1 MTKEKMQKLMA
12 VNDLVTSFTDGFTA
26 SILLI
31 LLSNRS
37 ELIQLFGYS
46 GIIGSVAVVIVGK
59 SGLIDKITKNNNLD
73 RIINLILF
81 KEVSI
86 YNLMTVTG
94 IYSFI
99 TKDISVYIYVFMI
112 YVVIATVL
120 SGCNQTYK
128 QIRKEVAFGS
138 TEEFAAWTQGLATN
152 SNLVLIIGA
161 TVNLLLLNVIA
172 PKIGIDKVEMARYMF
187 GCSLFMYFVDTYIS
201 ILENKHVRQSRKNK
215 EIVA

>member
-26 SILLI
+26 SIMLL

-46 GIIGSVAVVIVGK
+46 GIIGSLAVVIVGK

-73 RIINLILF
+73 RIINLVLF

-86 YNLMTVTG
+86 YNLMTITG

-99 TKDISVYIYVFMI
+99 TKDISAYIYMFII
-112 YVVIATVL
+112 YIYNY
-120 SGCNQTYK
+120 S
-128 QIRKEVAFGS
+128 
-138 TEEFAAWTQGLATN
+138 N
-152 SNLVLIIGA
+152 SAIW
-161 TVNLLLLNVIA
+161 
-172 PKIGIDKVEMARYMF
+172 M
-187 GCSLFMYFVDTYIS
+187 
-201 ILENKHVRQSRKNK
+201 
-215 EIVA
+215 

>member
-26 SILLI
+26 SIMLL

-59 SGLIDKITKNNNLD
+59 SGLIDKITKNNSLD
-73 RIINLILF
+73 RIINLMLF

-86 YNLMTVTG
+86 YNLMTITG

-99 TKDISVYIYVFMI
+99 TKDISAYIYMFII
-112 YVVIATVL
+112 YIIIATVL

-128 QIRKEVAFGS
+128 QIRREVAFGS

-161 TVNLLLLNVIA
+161 AVNLLLLNVIA

-187 GCSLFMYFVDTYIS
+187 GCSLFMYFIDTYIS
-201 ILENKHVRQSRKNK
+201 ILENKHVRNARKNK

>member
-12 VNDLVTSFTDGFTA
+12 TNDLVSSFTDGFTA
-26 SILLI
+26 SIMLL

-37 ELIQLFGYS
+37 NLIQLFGYS
-46 GIIGSVAVVIVGK
+46 GIVGSIAVVIVGK
-59 SGLIDKITKNNNLD
+59 SGLINKITKKNNLD
-73 RIINLILF
+73 RIINLVLF
-81 KEVSI
+81 KEVTI
-86 YNLMTVTG
+86 YNAMSITG

-99 TKDISVYIYVFMI
+99 TKDISTYIYMFMV

-128 QIRKEVAFGS
+128 QIRREVAFGS

-161 TVNLLLLNVIA
+161 AVNLLLLNVIA

-187 GCSLFMYFVDTYIS
+187 GCSIFMYFIDTYIS
-201 ILENKHVRQSRKNK
+201 ILENKHVREARKHTPVT
-215 EIVA
+215 E

>member
-12 VNDLVTSFTDGFTA
+12 LNDLVSSFTNGFTA
-26 SILLI
+26 SITLL
-31 LLSNRS
+31 LLSNKS

-59 SGLIDKITKNNNLD
+59 SGLIDKITKHNDID
-73 RIINLILF
+73 RIINLVSF
-81 KEVSI
+81 KEVST
-86 YNLMTVTG
+86 YNLMTITG

-99 TKDISVYIYVFMI
+99 TKDISAYIYMFII
-112 YVVIATVL
+112 YIIIATVL

-128 QIRKEVAFGS
+128 QIRREVAFGS

-161 TVNLLLLNVIA
+161 AVNLLLLNVIA
-172 PKIGIDKVEMARYMF
+172 PKLGIDKVEMARYMF
-187 GCSLFMYFVDTYIS
+187 GCSMFMYFIDTYIS
-201 ILENKHVRQSRKNK
+201 ILENKHVRNARRNK

>member
-26 SILLI
+26 SIMLL

-46 GIIGSVAVVIVGK
+46 GIIGSLAVVIVGK
-59 SGLIDKITKNNNLD
+59 SGLIDKITKNNSLD
-73 RIINLILF
+73 RIINLVLF

-86 YNLMTVTG
+86 YNLMTITG

-99 TKDISVYIYVFMI
+99 TKDISAYIYMFII
-112 YVVIATVL
+112 YIMIATVL

-128 QIRKEVAFGS
+128 QIRREVAFGS

-161 TVNLLLLNVIA
+161 AVNLLLLNIIA
-172 PKIGIDKVEMARYMF
+172 PYLGIDKVEMARYMF
-187 GCSLFMYFVDTYIS
+187 GCSLFMYFIDTYIS

>member
-12 VNDLVTSFTDGFTA
+12 VNDLVTSFTQGFTA
-26 SILLI
+26 SIMLL

-59 SGLIDKITKNNNLD
+59 SGLIDKITKNNSLD
-73 RIINLILF
+73 RIINLVLF
-81 KEVSI
+81 KEVTT
-86 YNLMTVTG
+86 YNLLTITG

-99 TKDISVYIYVFMI
+99 TKDISAYIYMFVI
-112 YVVIATVL
+112 YIIIATVL

-128 QIRKEVAFGS
+128 QIRREVAFGS

-161 TVNLLLLNVIA
+161 AVNLLLLNIIA

-187 GCSLFMYFVDTYIS
+187 GCSLFMYFIDMCIS
-201 ILENKHVRQSRKNK
+201 VLENKHVRQSRKNK